1 VVGDIVKLYAGDRIP
16 ADCILLEESDMHVDE
31 RSIITT
37 ISESAD
43 SLIADRTN
51 SKYSEKRCVTEDNI
65 YENPDTVLLKD
76 TLVMTGSGKA
86 VVLSVG
92 KHTLIEKEKID

>member
-16 ADCILLEESDMHVDE
+16 ADCILIEESDMHVDE

-51 SKYSEKRCVTEDNI
+51 SKYSEK
-65 YENPDTVLLKD
+65 
-76 TLVMTGSGKA
+76 
-86 VVLSVG
+86 
-92 KHTLIEKEKID
+92 